1 MKKTYKAL
9 LFVILVTFSTAH
21 GTDVPYLT
29 GRVNDNAQILSEN
42 ARKSLTETLKEHEDR
57 TTNQIVILT
66 ILSLEGESIE
76 DFSNKVFNEWK
87 LGQKDRDN
95 GILIVIVPEEKKMR
109 IEVGYGLE
117 GTLTDLQS
125 GRIIRNIMAP
135 RFREGNLDGGITD
148 GTLAVISILNGNDL
162 PESALVDETASSSVQ
177 SDLSDIESPDM
188 SIAMRILLGAFI
200 FGIIGL
206 FTIIGILTPGVGW
219 FLYLF
224 LIPFWAMFPIVIVG
238 TNGALICL
246 ITYLILFPA
255 TKLFLKRSPWYKQA
269 KNDLS
274 TKGKASIGG
283 FVVTSGGS
291 GGSWSS
297 GSSSSGGGFSGG
309 GGSSGGGGASGRW

>member
-1 MKKTYKAL
+1 MNKAYIT
-9 LFVILVTFSTAH
+9 LFLAILATFSVAH

-42 ARKSLTETLKEHEDR
+42 TRKSLADTLKEHENR

-66 ILSLEGESIE
+66 IPSLEGESIE
-76 DFSNKVFNEWK
+76 DFANKVFNEWK
-87 LGQKDRDN
+87 LGQKDKNN
-95 GILIVIVPEEKKMR
+95 GVLIVIVPDERKMR

-117 GTLTDLQS
+117 PTLTDLLS
-125 GRIIRNIMAP
+125 GRIIRDIMAP
-135 RFREGNLDGGITD
+135 RFREGDFDGGITD
-148 GTLAVISILNGNDL
+148 GTLAVISILNGNEL
-162 PESALVDETASSSVQ
+162 PESPALYDTASSSVQ
-177 SDLSDIESPDM
+177 SDISGFENPDM
-188 SIAMRILLGAFI
+188 SITMRILLGAFI

-255 TKLFLKRSPWYKQA
+255 TKLFLKKSPWYKKA
-269 KNDLS
+269 KNDLR

-283 FVVTSGGS
+283 FVVTSGSS